1 MNDFFYDSAVR
12 VFSFVCLG
20 AVLGAIYDVF
30 RVLRISR
37 KGGNSPSGRIYEKLK
52 PKKKLFSGKAVPKWL
67 KLTDNALTF
76 IEDILFW
83 LIVFVTEAVYIYYIN
98 DGEIRID
105 FFVLSLAGFMLYGIS
120 LGKIVIFLS
129 GRIIFFVRCL
139 LLRLAY
145 IIIYP
150 VRIVCGFISAAFE
163 KTVNIIAGAIADT
176 RRRAYSKREK
186 KRLLDL
192 SARGFEEK

>member
-83 LIVFVTEAVYIYYIN
+83 LIVFVTESYTRN
-98 DGEIRID
+98 TNR
-105 FFVLSLAGFMLYGIS
+105 LN
-120 LGKIVIFLS
+120 
-129 GRIIFFVRCL
+129 IIFYHCRK
-139 LLRLAY
+139 RQ
-145 IIIYP
+145 IP
-150 VRIVCGFISAAFE
+150 EWCG
-163 KTVNIIAGAIADT
+163 KNN
-176 RRRAYSKREK
+176 
-186 KRLLDL
+186 
-192 SARGFEEK
+192 